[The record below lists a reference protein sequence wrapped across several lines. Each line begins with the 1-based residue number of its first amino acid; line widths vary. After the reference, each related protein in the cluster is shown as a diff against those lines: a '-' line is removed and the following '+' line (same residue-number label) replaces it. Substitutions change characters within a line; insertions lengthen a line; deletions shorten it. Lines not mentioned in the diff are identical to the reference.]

1 VSWRTLKD
9 VLTRNWKEKLL
20 AVLLAVL
27 FWFMIKA
34 QVNRTTLPF
43 GREAAPRSVRL

>member
-1 VSWRTLKD
+1 

-27 FWFMIKA
+27 FWIMIKA

-43 GREAAPRSVRL
+43 GREPAARAPRF